1 MSDHSDETDLSP
13 EESHLSR
20 RGFLGLAG
28 AAGAGL
34 LLPGMLPSLAQAH
47 AVRHAA
53 YGAAATKM
61 VWALPQPTPSLDPF
75 VNFSA
80 SALSASNQMY
90 DTLLTYDSDLKL
102 VPLLATYKAVTP
114 TRYVYKLRPNAKFWD
129 GSPVTA
135 EDVAYSLA
143 RHLSPTSRI
152 FFYFSSVKRISAP
165 NPTTVVVTL
174 KSPDASWRYTPV
186 IAPIVKKSFAKPLGT
201 NFGAPGNSPTV
212 MASGPYVLKSFQ
224 TSSGIV
230 MTRNPNYWGPKPSV
244 QELEFKF
251 ITDANTR
258 LLAMQ
263 AGQIDATFG
272 VPVSRAEEWKSI
284 PGVTLFATPGFSTY
298 YMSFDFETPPYRDIH
313 IRRAFAHAFDRQGVV
328 KSILKGYGAPATA
341 FVPPSMWRGIADKD
355 YVTKLYRSLPKYTYD
370 LSKAKAELAKSTRP
384 NGFNAVVRVPSTI
397 SDLISALQVLGNGL
411 KQIGVNL
418 LIVTV
423 PPPEWIAY
431 MSAHKNLNLESV
443 SIVPDYPDPVNYF
456 SVAFNSA
463 NAVVNGRNLANYKN
477 NTVDKLLKLQ
487 AETTDDA
494 LRAKYIST
502 ILRHTVKEIPYLPL
516 WWQNELLAIRNT
528 FTYSGFT
535 GMFFRQQWSKGVKS
549 K

>member
-1 MSDHSDETDLSP
+1 MSDYSDETDESA
-13 EESHLSR
+13 EENLLSR
-20 RGFLGLAG
+20 SGFLGRAG
-28 AAGAGL
+28 AVGAGL
-34 LLPGMLPSLAQAH
+34 LLPGILPGLAQAH
-47 AVRHAA
+47 TVRQAA
-53 YGAAATKM
+53 YGATATKM

-80 SALSASNQMY
+80 SALSAANQLY

-114 TRYVYKLRPNAKFWD
+114 TRYVYKLNPRAKFWD
-129 GSPVTA
+129 GSSVTA
-135 EDVAYSLA
+135 ADVAYSLA

-174 KSPDASWRYTPV
+174 KAPDAAWRYTPV
-186 IAPIVKKSFAKPLGT
+186 IVPIVKKSFAKSLGT
-201 NFGAPGNSPTV
+201 KFGTPGNSPTI

-224 TSSGIV
+224 TDSGIV
-230 MTRNPNYWGPKPSV
+230 MTRNEKYWGNKPSV
-244 QELEFKF
+244 MELDFKF

-272 VPVSRAEEWKSI
+272 VPASAADQWKNIS
-284 PGVTLFATPGFSTY
+284 GATLFATPGFSTY
-298 YMSFDFETPPYRDIH
+298 YMSFDFNTLPYRDIH
-313 IRRAFAHAFDRQGVV
+313 IRRAFAYAFDRQGVV
-328 KSILKGYGAPATA
+328 KSILKGYASPATA

-355 YVTKLYRSLPKYTYD
+355 YVNKLYKSLPKYTYD

-384 NGFNAVVRVPSTI
+384 NGFDAVVRVPSTI
-397 SDLISALQVLGNGL
+397 TDLISALQVLSRGL

-418 LIVTV
+418 LILPV
-423 PPPEWIAY
+423 PPPEWIGY

-443 SIVPDYPDPVNYF
+443 SIVPDYPDPANYF
-456 SVAFNSA
+456 TVAFHSA
-463 NAVVNGRNLANYKN
+463 NAVVNGRNLANYRN
-477 NTVDKLLKLQ
+477 SAVDKLLAKQ

-494 LRAKYIST
+494 LRVKYISQV
-502 ILRHTVKEIPYLPL
+502 LRLTVKELPYLPL
-516 WWQNELLAIRNT
+516 WWQNELLAIRNNFT
-528 FTYSGFT
+528 FSGFT
-535 GMFFRQQWSKGVKS
+535 GMFFRQQWSKGVKG